1 MRWVLLLVLLFGCD
15 TNEKQQSIS
24 LDYSHATRYS
34 SREVAVRHN
43 IKVEPNIADT
53 DLDSN
58 MTARITVPIDVQ
70 MTVDYKNYTTT
81 YPNIYYEYG
90 SSDPFTVT
98 AHSPDS
104 VTISISTAINSNY
117 PIQET
122 ETIDNETTECTE
134 NCTVDNETI
143 VYSDNATWNDNFTR
157 GVVTT
162 QTQKANWRDFWD
174 NLSVSDNWSYISVGH
189 IDNVTHFCDNSSVV
203 SRIITQIQTD
213 NITNW
218 NTSCNEQNWITG
230 GCGAGLSIELSVKQL
245 GTGDCACNRTNDNTT
260 TIRPAITNRNWGG
273 VGVTCG
279 ASSQSLEVILKK

>member
-157 GVVTT
+157 GIVTT

>member
-24 LDYSHATRYS
+24 LDYSHPTRFS

-98 AHSPDS
+98 AHSPNS
-104 VTISISTAINSNY
+104 ITISISTAINSNY
-117 PIQET
+117 PIEET

-143 VYSDNATWNDNFTR
+143 VYTDNATWSDNFIQ
-157 GVVTT
+157 GVTST
-162 QTQKANWRDFWD
+162 QTQRANWRDFWD

-230 GCGAGLSIELSVKQL
+230 GCGAGLSMELSVKQL

-260 TIRPAITNRNWGG
+260 TIRPGITNRNWGG